1 MEYIISMI
9 SLMDQLCKILIVLWI
24 IGVTTMGGP
33 LLSNIIKAYPGKV
46 MSIYPFIKNHKKPKT
61 EMTIKVDQSY
71 QKSNYRRKREHFSIS
86 GPLLNPLK
94 RLESG

>member
-24 IGVTTMGGP
+24 IGVTTMGRP

-46 MSIYPFIKNHKKPKT
+46 MSIYPFIKNHKKAKL
-61 EMTIKVDQSY
+61 EM
-71 QKSNYRRKREHFSIS
+71 
-86 GPLLNPLK
+86 
-94 RLESG
+94 